1 MYKRQDQGDAEA
13 QFNLANAY
21 IKGLGVPEDPYQAFV
36 WMVLAAEQGIP
47 RAQSRLGLMFAT
59 GEGAVLDPVEAHK
72 WLLIAAQAGDTTAQ
86 PNLKRSE
93 ILLGL
98 AQIREAKR
106 RAEAWVK
113 VCERK
118 LS

>member
-1 MYKRQDQGDAEA
+1 M
-13 QFNLANAY
+13 
-21 IKGLGVPEDPYQAFV
+21 
-36 WMVLAAEQGIP
+36 
-47 RAQSRLGLMFAT
+47 
-59 GEGAVLDPVEAHK
+59 
-72 WLLIAAQAGDTTAQ
+72 IAAQAGDATAV

-106 RAEAWVK
+106 RAEAWFK
-113 VCERK
+113 VSEGK